1 MQYKVIPF
9 VAAVAAR
16 DNATAGAAAQL
27 EALVS
32 QMAADGWVYVR
43 LEQVETHIA
52 GTSGCFGL
60 GATPAQSI
68 SLSMAVFQK

>member
-32 QMAADGWVYVR
+32 QMAADGWDYVR
-43 LEQVETHIA
+43 LERVETHIA